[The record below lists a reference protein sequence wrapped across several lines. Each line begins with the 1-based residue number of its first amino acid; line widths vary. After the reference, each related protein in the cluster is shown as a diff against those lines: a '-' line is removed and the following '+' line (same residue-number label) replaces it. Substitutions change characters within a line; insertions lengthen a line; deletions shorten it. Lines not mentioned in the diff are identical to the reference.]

1 MTPSISCS
9 SNRMDEAF
17 WRRLGKCILV
27 MVPRGEKVKAK
38 VRQAVRDQIGGLVVD
53 VSTERMAG
61 PRGHLE
67 EELESAGGGNR
78 GSPPAVS
85 SAALVPVLFTHLKTS
100 RPVVDEMIVA
110 ASDVKIHGR
119 QDEILGHSKLD
130 PHKPITARGQA
141 EQRTGT
147 RTQKGWASPW
157 AK

>member
-1 MTPSISCS
+1 MTPSISFS
-9 SNRMDEAF
+9 SNRMNEAF
-17 WRRLGKCILV
+17 WRRFGKCILV

-78 GSPPAVS
+78 GNPPLMS
-85 SAALVPVLFTHLKTS
+85 SAALRSVLFTHLQTG
-100 RPVVDEMIVA
+100 RPLGEGIIVSASA
-110 ASDVKIHGR
+110 ANIHGNHNG
-119 QDEILGHSKLD
+119 ILG
-130 PHKPITARGQA
+130 KPITAQGQT

-147 RTQKGWASPW
+147 RIQKGWVSPW